1 MKYVV
6 FLNESTKQEEIMV
19 FPKSINHD
27 CFAEGAHFRNQTS
40 GNWNRVFRK
49 PVSAGFIHMGDDGS
63 LHCVG
68 ESVSLHLKSRPKPD
82 TTLLT
87 EQLTSIY

>member
-1 MKYVV
+1 MKYIV

-49 PVSAGFIHMGDDGS
+49 PISAGFVGS
-63 LHCVG
+63 IPKGLVCLG
-68 ESVSLHLKSRPKPD
+68 ESMSLNLKSRPEID
-82 TTLLT
+82 TALLNN
-87 EQLTSIY
+87 ELDKA

>member
-1 MKYVV
+1 MMKYIV

-49 PVSAGFIHMGDDGS
+49 PISAGFVGS
-63 LHCVG
+63 TPKGLVCLG
-68 ESVSLHLKSRPKPD
+68 ESMSLNLKSRPEID
-82 TTLLT
+82 TTLLNNELDKT
-87 EQLTSIY
+87 